1 MKTVTLQN
9 AYTIFT
15 RQYSN
20 PATRRAYDNTMLE
33 FIRKVGADRPITEIT
48 PFDML
53 DWSAD
58 IRAPQRNLAEA
69 TIYRHIKHVK
79 AFFNWAHRIEVITSN
94 PAKVIKQIRV
104 TKTRAESQLM
114 PKSDLQT
121 LCSYLREENDLRG
134 YALVLFLADTGCRRG
149 GAAGLKVRDVHL
161 RSRTAQ
167 VFEKDKNTR
176 QVFYGRACARALD
189 DWLKSRGPIDL
200 EHYVFSR
207 HGEPI
212 SASALAQF
220 FRRRAI
226 NAGIGSKG
234 PHRLRRQK
242 IVGLLEERVNPVH
255 VQNLVG
261 HKNIET
267 TLKYVPRDMAAVR
280 RIADEYAVSEA
291 EDATPSKIIK
301 FKS

>member
-1 MKTVTLQN
+1 MKNVTIQA
-9 AYTIFT
+9 AYSIFT

-33 FIRKVGADRPITEIT
+33 FIRKVGPDRPIADIN

-58 IRAPQRNLAEA
+58 IRAPSRNLAEA

-94 PAKVIKQIRV
+94 PAKAIKQIRV
-104 TKTRAESQLM
+104 TKTRAETQLM
-114 PKSDLQT
+114 PKADFET
-121 LCSYLREENDLRG
+121 LRDYLRDDLRG
-134 YALVLFLADTGCRRG
+134 YALLLFLADTGCRRG

-167 VFEKDKNTR
+167 VYEKDKNTR

-189 DWLKSRGPIDL
+189 AWLHSRGPIELD
-200 EHYVFSR
+200 HYVFSR

-212 SASALAQF
+212 TASALAQF

-261 HKNIET
+261 HKRIET

-280 RIADEYAVSEA
+280 RIADEYAVSEV
-291 EDATPSKIIK
+291 EEPTQTRIIK
-301 FKS
+301 FRS